1 MGQPSTCYLDGEILP
16 LAQARLSPLDR
27 GFLFGDGVYELLP
40 VYAGVPF
47 RLADHLRR
55 LRRSLEAVRIPSPH
69 SDAEWGRL
77 VERLCS
83 ANGGGDLA
91 VYIQVTRGSPEQR
104 SHEFPAQTRPT
115 VFAMVSALPPRG
127 AHARGVSA
135 VTAEDPRWSRC
146 DIKAVSLLPNVLL
159 RQQAVDAGAYEAIL
173 HRNGLVTE
181 GAASTVFTIRDGV
194 LATPRLHEG
203 LLPGVTR
210 EVILELAERHG
221 LAYQCRPIAVE
232 ELAEAQEVW
241 LSSSSKEVLPVV
253 SLDGHP
259 IGDGRPG
266 EAFAAMRGWF
276 DTLRA
281 EVEASGGAGGAR

>member
-1 MGQPSTCYLDGEILP
+1 MGQPSTCYLNGEMLP
-16 LAQARLSPLDR
+16 LEQARISPLDR

-55 LRRSLEAVRIPSPH
+55 LRRSLEAVRIPSPL
-69 SDAEWGRL
+69 SDAEWGAL
-77 VERLCS
+77 LERLCR

-91 VYIQVTRGSPEQR
+91 VYIQVTRGSPGQR
-104 SHEFPAQTRPT
+104 SHEFPAQTQPT
-115 VFAMVSALPPRG
+115 VFAMASALPPRG
-127 AHARGVSA
+127 AYARGVAA

-173 HRNGLVTE
+173 HRDGLVTE
-181 GAASTVFTIRDGV
+181 GAASTVFTVRDGV

-221 LAYQCRPIAVE
+221 LAYQRRPIAVE
-232 ELAEAQEVW
+232 ELAEAQEIW

-253 SLDGHP
+253 SLDGRP
-259 IGDGRPG
+259 VGDGRPG

-276 DTLRA
+276 DALRA
-281 EVEASGGAGGAR
+281 EVEAASATGGMR